1 MSNPMHFGFITELNQ
16 NGSQRL
22 ALLSHVGCCCFVWVD
37 VLVLQIAN
45 PMGCKTDGKM
55 PQVLNKTSSLEET
68 RAMIIWAK
76 AVTNSI
82 TFCLEHTRFKYLGD
96 KEISEQN
103 SYLPTHEINRIRV
116 RRGRYSLYL
125 VIHQRRSC
133 VQTNLSK
140 FRQQKSFN
148 ETKEVLLLGKLGAK
162 SSAFKAL
169 TKTSWLDR
177 YLKEKEIISCLTMPM
192 HLSGVF
198 LSK

>member
-22 ALLSHVGCCCFVWVD
+22 ALLSHVERCCPVWD
-37 VLVLQIAN
+37 NVLVDQIAK
-45 PMGCKTDGKM
+45 PKGCKTDGKM

-82 TFCLEHTRFKYLGD
+82 AFCLEHTRFKYLSD
-96 KEISEQN
+96 KEISEKN
-103 SYLPTHEINRIRV
+103 SYLSTHKINRISM
-116 RRGRYSLYL
+116 RRGGGLSLYL

-148 ETKEVLLLGKLGAK
+148 ETKEVLLLGKLGTK
-162 SSAFKAL
+162 SSSFRNSR
-169 TKTSWLDR
+169 KTSWLAR
-177 YLKEKEIISCLTMPM
+177 YLKEIISCLTMPM